1 MNRNEPEPVL
11 HMDGRRRVERMQT
24 VIVKINDR
32 RGQDKFA
39 LSVATHC
46 RRCIGKFDGDRKK
59 QIQQL
64 NSN

>member
-11 HMDGRRRVERMQT
+11 HMDDGRQRVERMQT

-39 LSVATHC
+39 LSVATLH
-46 RRCIGKFDGDRKK
+46 IAEGLGK
-59 QIQQL
+59 
-64 NSN
+64 